1 MNELAIRLN
10 FKITNL
16 LEVLISR
23 TTKDSLDSSFLIRCA
38 SSMTMYFQLNFLKTL
53 FSRRSISYE
62 VTTTSHP
69 PGIMVSRMNLLRVS
83 WSPMRHTAL
92 LMKMGRQL
100 TLWIYS
106 TNLLSVLNESQGRF
120 CAYLKVGHHCL
131 NSFIQLA
138 SVDLGTNTMWGP
150 FTFRKCFM

>member
-1 MNELAIRLN
+1 MNELAIRVN

-23 TTKDSLDSSFLIRCA
+23 TTRDSLDSSFLMRCA

-92 LMKMGRQL
+92 LMKMGR
-100 TLWIYS
+100 
-106 TNLLSVLNESQGRF
+106 
-120 CAYLKVGHHCL
+120 
-131 NSFIQLA
+131 
-138 SVDLGTNTMWGP
+138 
-150 FTFRKCFM
+150 